1 MPIKILLAHHPRF
14 SYLPTALPQLLR
26 EKLPFRHLTTDTS
39 DSMVTG
45 LKAEWLGEKARHT
58 VLLM

>member
-1 MPIKILLAHHPRF
+1 MPTKILLAPHPRF

-26 EKLPFRHLTTDTS
+26 EKLPFRHLATDTS

-45 LKAEWLGEKARHT
+45 LRAEWRGEKTGHT
-58 VLLM
+58 VPLM